1 MLFLVNNWSR
11 DQGVLASDVLAVPLL
26 RRAKLAKSLATWR
39 HLVAASGL
47 THLLLLA
54 GKLSRPDEDDKD
66 LLWLEL

>member
-26 RRAKLAKSLATWR
+26 RAKSLGSWR
-39 HLVAASGL
+39 HLVAAIGL

-66 LLWLEL
+66 LLWHEL